1 MAAPASARPPGRKPW
16 YLVLALFFALAA
28 GTSSACE
35 GYNVVA
41 FFHSDAIAP
50 TESPVIEE
58 AKTPGDRAL
67 LQQRVSDEVA
77 TLGKARGRVFP
88 LGVAAL
94 IVGIAMVLVAM
105 RSMAGQTGA
114 HRLLVQLVVFE
125 AALRIATFAL
135 EADVRAGDQALNA
148 ARFDVRLRQ
157 RVPEDEAAK
166 LAPIGEAALRMYDP
180 VHLALGTLGSA
191 LVVLALTRRRS
202 RAFFEGAPDP
212 ATLP

>member
-1 MAAPASARPPGRKPW
+1 MAAPASARPPGKKPW

-41 FFHSDAIAP
+41 FFHADAVDPADSSI
-50 TESPVIEE
+50 VEE
-58 AKTPGDRAL
+58 GQTPGDRAI
-67 LQQRVSDEVA
+67 LQQRLSDEVA

-94 IVGIAMVLVAM
+94 LVGIAMVVVAM

-114 HRLLVQLVVFE
+114 HKLLVQLVVFE
-125 AALRIATFAL
+125 AALRIGTYAL
-135 EADVRAGDQALNA
+135 ESDVRACDRALNA

-166 LAPIGEAALRMYDP
+166 LGPIGEAALTIYEP
-180 VHLALGTLGSA
+180 VHLGLGTLGSA